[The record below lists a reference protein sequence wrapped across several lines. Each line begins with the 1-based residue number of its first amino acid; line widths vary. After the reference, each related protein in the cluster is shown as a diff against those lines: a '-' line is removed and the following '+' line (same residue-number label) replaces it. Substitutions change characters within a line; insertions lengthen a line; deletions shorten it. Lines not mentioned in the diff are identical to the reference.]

1 MIFSSMSGPGDQKV
15 RATLA
20 FILLLLL
27 AVPIWARPPLAT
39 MLPGQQKGNCSYAVE
54 IETTCAPSAETA
66 DQVGVRFGDP
76 LGNHVVAAHLKHP
89 APVFNPGLG
98 HQKQGGTHVQYKA
111 FDRCAIDRFEVEGPC
126 MQRGICYL
134 YLKRVGADDWR
145 PGWAKV
151 LCKHKDGLLAPAS
164 DMFYFRTFLPSNV
177 WFGFD
182 YCDTDGPHPPLLV
195 HDQAN

>member
-1 MIFSSMSGPGDQKV
+1 MSGLGDQKV
-15 RATLA
+15 GAMLP

-39 MLPGQQKGNCSYAVE
+39 MLPGQQKGSCSYAVE

-66 DQVGVRFGDP
+66 DQVGVRFGDS

-89 APVFNPGLG
+89 EPVFNPRLNPTFG
-98 HQKQGGTHVQYKA
+98 HQKQSGSHVQYRA
-111 FDRCAIDRFEVEGPC
+111 FDKCSIDKFEVEGPC

-134 YLKRVGADDWR
+134 YLKRVGTDDWR

-151 LCKHKDGLLAPAS
+151 LSKHRNGVLVAAS

-195 HDQAN
+195 HDEAN